1 MIFLSILAARL
12 VSGVLRAFRRGATT
26 LPGRVALFFQYDI
39 LTALS
44 RSTRVICV
52 TGTNGKTT
60 TCALLEHALKGAGK
74 SCFVN
79 KSGANMLT
87 GVTTAFLENSTVFG
101 RCRKDFA
108 ILECDENSLPLISR
122 YVDAEII
129 AVTNIFR
136 DQLDRYGEVTHTLG
150 AIKSSIENTPT
161 ATLVLNADCPLTH
174 SLSRCRN
181 ASLHFGIDG
190 NYGGADISEARY
202 CPQCAAELQ
211 YNSRVFAHLGDYRCP
226 RCGYQR
232 GKVDIKAR
240 DIVVLGENGARFE
253 LGTDDTFYPFQ
264 TSLGGI
270 YNVYNIICAATVLRA
285 LGVGDVMLLG
295 DFSGAFGRMENFADE
310 NSRVLLLLVK
320 NPVGFSSCA
329 AYAAKL
335 TGYENLIIALNDN
348 AADGRDVSWIWD
360 AELDCLRSTAY
371 RIYTFGTRAGD
382 MTLRLKYNYLTVTE
396 TVEGDNPA
404 LLEHIISGENTVIMA
419 NYTAMMRIRP
429 ALRRRFGGKEF
440 WE

>member
-1 MIFLSILAARL
+1 MIFISIMAARL
-12 VSGVLRAFRRGATT
+12 VSGVLRLFRRGATT
-26 LPGRVALFFQYDI
+26 LPGRVALFFKYDI

-60 TCALLEHALKGAGK
+60 TCALLEHALKAAGK

-87 GVTTAFLENSTVFG
+87 GVTSALIENCTLFG
-101 RCRKDFA
+101 RCRRDFA

-150 AIKSSIENTPT
+150 AIRSSIDNTPT
-161 ATLVLNADCPLTH
+161 ATLVLNADCPLTN
-174 SLSRCRN
+174 SLSRCKNNCIR
-181 ASLHFGIDG
+181 FGING
-190 NYGGADISEARY
+190 NYEGVDISEARY
-202 CPQCAAELQ
+202 CPVCSAELK
-211 YNSRVFAHLGDYRCP
+211 YDSRVYAHLGNYRCP
-226 RCGYQR
+226 RCAYAR
-232 GKVDIKAR
+232 GNADIEAST
-240 DIVVLGENGARFE
+240 VELLGENGANFTITSGNNAAE
-253 LGTDDTFYPFQ
+253 FN

-270 YNVYNIICAATVLRA
+270 YNVYNIICAAAVLSA
-285 LGVGDVMLLG
+285 LGIDEVNLLG
-295 DFSGAFGRMENFADE
+295 GFSGAFGRMESFSDG

-320 NPVGFSSCA
+320 NPVGLSSCA
-329 AYAAKL
+329 EYAAKL
-335 TGYENLIIALNDN
+335 KGYDNIVIALNDN

-360 AELDCLRSTAY
+360 ADIDALCGINARF
-371 RIYTFGTRAGD
+371 YTFGTRAAD
-382 MTLRLKYNYLTVTE
+382 MTLRLKYNYIDVADTID
-396 TVEGDNPA
+396 GDNPS
-404 LLEHIISGENTVIMA
+404 LLDNLISRGNTMILA
-419 NYTAMMRIRP
+419 NYTAMMKIRP